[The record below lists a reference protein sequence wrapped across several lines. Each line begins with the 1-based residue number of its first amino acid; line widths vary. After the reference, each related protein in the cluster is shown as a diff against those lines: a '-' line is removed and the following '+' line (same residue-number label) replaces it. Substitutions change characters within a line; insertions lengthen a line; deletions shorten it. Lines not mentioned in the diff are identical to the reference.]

1 MKEAVK
7 KHKTLPLGSRLS
19 RQDTVTLLVGFL
31 GLFLGR
37 VVIFGSLNPVAIGF
51 LASYILRGYR
61 IYLGAVFIALGMAT
75 QFTGPYLVKY
85 VFALGLVVG
94 AHVYI
99 DKKAYPATRAMKSL
113 VAFGA
118 VLIPGLVMTTYM
130 VRGGYYVGM
139 TFLEAGMAAGLV
151 YLMDAGIRVL
161 EGKDRELDNESLLST
176 AIVLGM
182 IVAGVAD
189 IYVMGVSV
197 KHFVSAVVVLVIAQK
212 GNSTTATTAGVILGL
227 TIAMTTGASQGFI
240 AVLAVAG
247 MLAGL
252 GTSRAQ
258 TIMGFG
264 AGWVIMALFVDPD
277 KLSWG
282 WLVSYGL
289 AAAVVY
295 FGPSTPVSIAK
306 EAVANP
312 MHLEKTKEYT
322 ATRLAHITRS
332 FNKLAETLG
341 NVDKKYTLSQKEVG
355 DIIDDVANSSCI
367 NCQRRDSCWGAS
379 HFVQTY
385 ETFQHMVARYERQ
398 GPADV
403 PSEAL
408 VQFCIQPKM
417 ILSNMNHTQ
426 GYYKNNLQWQ
436 NRTKETKEI
445 VAWQLKQIGGVLS
458 HVAADVANHVQFSD
472 YLEQSLANALELAK
486 LEVEN
491 VIVLENQQGHYTV
504 ELKYKGPR
512 KLLAGLEHLISKVV
526 GRTMVESEQRHNHRV
541 TYVEAQKY
549 RVSTGIAKISKE
561 DSRSGDSHGVM
572 HVSGAKAL
580 VMLSD
585 GMGSGGRASE
595 ESAATVDMF
604 EEFMSAGFDKETSVK
619 IINSIKVLNSEED
632 YFSTLDAC
640 LVDLYSGMTDF
651 VKMGASATYVLS
663 REGVDVVKSKSLPM
677 GILNEVQVE
686 PIKKRLQAGDIVVM
700 VTDGV
705 AEPSDNLQG
714 EDQLLDMLQ
723 VMELRDPQAI
733 ADNILKEVKG
743 RTTQVKDDMTVLVAK
758 IMAR

>member
-1 MKEAVK
+1 MKQAK
-7 KHKTLPLGSRLS
+7 DRAKPLPLMARLS

-37 VVIFGSLNPVAIGF
+37 VAIFGSLNPVAIGF

-61 IYLGAVFIALGMAT
+61 IYLAAVFIALGIAT
-75 QFTGPYLVKY
+75 QFGGPYVVKY
-85 VFALGLVVG
+85 LFAIGIVVA

-99 DKKAYPATRAMKSL
+99 DRRQIRATRPIKSL

-118 VLIPGLVMTTYM
+118 VLVPGLVLTTFM

-139 TFLEAGMAAGLV
+139 TFLEASMAAGLV
-151 YLMDAGIRVL
+151 HLMDAGIRVL

-189 IYVMGVSV
+189 IYVVGVSL
-197 KHFVSAVVVLVIAQK
+197 KHFASAVVVLIIAQK
-212 GNSTTATTAGVILGL
+212 GNSTTATTAGVIMGL
-227 TIAMTTGASQGFI
+227 IIAMTTGTSQAFI

-252 GTSRAQ
+252 GKNSVQSIT
-258 TIMGFG
+258 GFG
-264 AGWVIMALFVDPD
+264 VGWALMALFVDPD
-277 KLSWG
+277 KLSLG
-282 WLVSYGL
+282 WLASYAL
-289 AAAVVY
+289 ASVVVY
-295 FGPSTPVSIAK
+295 FGPSTPLSIAK

-322 ATRLAHITRS
+322 ATRLAQITRS

-341 NVDKKYTLSQKEVG
+341 NVEKKYTLSEKEVS
-355 DIIDDVANSSCI
+355 DIIDDVANSTCV
-367 NCQRRDSCWGAS
+367 NCNRRDKCWGAAL
-379 HFVQTY
+379 FTNTY
-385 ETFQHMVARYERQ
+385 ETFQTMVATYERQ
-398 GPADV
+398 GPADR
-403 PSEAL
+403 PTEAL
-408 VQFCIQPKM
+408 ANFCSQPKV
-417 ILSNMNHTQ
+417 IVSNMNHTQ

-445 VAWQLKQIGGVLS
+445 VAWQLKQIGGVLNN
-458 HVAADVANHVQFSD
+458 VAADVENHVRFSD
-472 YLEQSLANALELAK
+472 YLEEALASAFELAK

-491 VIVLENQQGHYTV
+491 VIVLENQHGRYTV
-504 ELKYKGPR
+504 ELKYRGAR
-512 KLLAGLEHLISKVV
+512 KLLSGAGELISRIV
-526 GRTMVESEQRHNHRV
+526 GRPMVESEQRHNHRLCF
-541 TYVEAQKY
+541 VEEQKY
-549 RVSTGIAKISKE
+549 RVSTGLAKISKE

-604 EEFMSAGFDKETSVK
+604 EDFMSAGFDKETSVK
-619 IINSIKVLNSEED
+619 IINSIKVLSSEED

-651 VKMGASATYVLS
+651 VKMGASATYVLGAD
-663 REGVDVVKSKSLPM
+663 GVDVVTSKSLPM
-677 GILNEVQVE
+677 GILNDVQVE

-705 AEPSDNLQG
+705 AEPTENPNG
-714 EDQLLDMLQ
+714 EDELLDMLQ
-723 VMELRDPQAI
+723 VIDLKDPQDI
-733 ADNILKEVKG
+733 ADRILSAVKS
-743 RTTQVKDDMTVLVAK
+743 RTPHVKDDMTVLVAK
-758 IMAR
+758 LLAR